1 VDPDPE
7 LAASDLSRTAKRA
20 RAHRNSL
27 WNEALEHRGVVKF
40 REFFAPCLLI
50 LNLQLWHGC
59 QCPMCVHLDMVNSGL
74 GEAMRSKQRN
84 AVLANATRTPFS
96 SIGRRSAD
104 SAQQALAQ
112 AFLRRSVRMLERV
125 SSSASP
131 EALKSA
137 LSSPTDVG
145 GVATLLS
152 DLAPLGVDLS
162 VLDPFVEAMA
172 RGAAIKQELLTSGGA
187 GLTSSQVSSALGITR
202 QAVDKRRLRR
212 ALLAVPNGSGEYIYP
227 ACQFTS
233 DGVIPGLEDV
243 LRAFQ
248 IRSPWTQLS
257 ALLAPTPAL
266 EGKSIIEALKSG
278 ASERAVAVAASF
290 GEQAV

>member
-1 VDPDPE
+1 MRSRGRA
-7 LAASDLSRTAKRA
+7 AASA
-20 RAHRNSL
+20 NS
-27 WNEALEHRGVVKF
+27 
-40 REFFAPCLLI
+40 
-50 LNLQLWHGC
+50 
-59 QCPMCVHLDMVNSGL
+59 NS
-74 GEAMRSKQRN
+74 
-84 AVLANATRTPFS
+84 TPS
-96 SIGRRSAD
+96 PSMGRHSAD

-112 AFLRRSVRMLERV
+112 AFLKRSVKMLERV
-125 SSSASP
+125 SASASS

-162 VLDPFVEAMA
+162 EVDPFVEAIA
-172 RGAAIKQELLTSGGA
+172 RGAAVKRELLTSGGG

-212 ALLAVPNGSGEYIYP
+212 ALLAVPNGSGEYMYP
-227 ACQFTS
+227 ACQFNS
-233 DGVIPGLEDV
+233 DGVIPGLEEV

-257 ALLAPTPAL
+257 VLLALAPAL
-266 EGKSIIEALKSG
+266 GGKTILEALKSG
-278 ASERAVAVAASF
+278 AIERATAIAASF
-290 GEQAV
+290 GEQAA